1 MRVAAFH
8 WETGDRKM
16 PDTVHHSSAAQVAL
30 SGGDERV
37 RRPHYFTDVATRIS
51 QSETGDD
58 VWSIMSEVCEDTH
71 MKGACCRCFPS
82 NASAE
87 QEVFFSRT
95 ERFNKDLEHALQ
107 SSPGYLD
114 AFLHA
119 SVKSP
124 KPFRWSD
131 VNEILG
137 PKSPQI
143 DSYRRQIASHG
154 EGIVVPVFGPLFR
167 NGYFCFHGEVG
178 RVYDET
184 EILMMHS
191 VSQTAYLK
199 LLDLM
204 YLSDEEE
211 RTLSSREL
219 EIINLIAR
227 GNSNQTVAVSLDVS
241 INTINTYMKRIF
253 EKLDVSDRVSAVMRA
268 YALGYIA

>member
-1 MRVAAFH
+1 MQSERG
-8 WETGDRKM
+8 TMM
-16 PDTVHHSSAAQVAL
+16 PDTVSIPGNVAL
-30 SGGDERV
+30 SRQTAPRESESALD
-37 RRPHYFTDVATRIS
+37 FTEIATRIG
-51 QSETGDD
+51 QSESGEE
-58 VWSIMSEVCEDTH
+58 VWQIMSEVCRKNGT
-71 MKGACCRCFPS
+71 KGACCRCFPS
-82 NASAE
+82 NASAD
-87 QEVFFSRT
+87 QTVFFSKT
-95 ERFNKDLEHALQ
+95 ENFSSNLEHALQ
-107 SSPGYLD
+107 NAPGYLD

-131 VNEILG
+131 VPRILD

-143 DSYRRQIASHG
+143 DSYRRDVASLG
-154 EGIVVPVFGPLFR
+154 DGVVVPVFGPLFR
-167 NGYFCFHGEVG
+167 NGYFCFQGEPG
-178 RVYDET
+178 RAYEDT

-204 YLSDEEE
+204 YREEE
-211 RTLSSREL
+211 EGRALSNREL

-227 GNSNQTVAVSLDVS
+227 GQSNQTVAEELDVS